1 MTAADDSSEEEE
13 EDAEKPYS
21 ERPRAISGDDLG
33 DSFVLDEEEP
43 RSKKGW
49 IDDILEKR
57 DAENS
62 ESEGGDS
69 SEDSEGSKSGS
80 D

>member
-1 MTAADDSSEEEE
+1 MLRNHILKGQEQYLVMILET
-13 EDAEKPYS
+13 P
-21 ERPRAISGDDLG
+21 
-33 DSFVLDEEEP
+33 FVLDEEEP

-69 SEDSEGSKSGS
+69 SEDSKGSESGS